1 MTRILLNHSLE
12 IANLPVTNTTTVFI
26 DTVKHTFLKQT
37 TELLRIICVILH
49 SNTYMYKM
57 GN

>member
-12 IANLPVTNTTTVFI
+12 IANLPVTNATNVFI
-26 DTVKHTFLKQT
+26 DTVKQTFLKQT
-37 TELLRIICVILH
+37 TELLRICVILH
-49 SNTYMYKM
+49 SNTYMHKM